1 MPAHTVASLVGITY
15 GPGGQMSFTAL
26 HPELGRIDATLAD
39 LGQGLEWENVY
50 RTRPRIWLTC
60 PECGHGVHAKLSPR
74 RTRYFAHDPGR
85 SPDCQLSVES
95 ADHHLLKLVLA
106 EAIRRAGWSADLEV
120 PAPDG
125 AWRADVMATSPTSDE
140 DRMAWEAQL
149 SPITDDDIQMR
160 TDRYAADD
168 IDVCWVSSR
177 DRVPWLCTVPAI
189 AVNPAS
195 PPAAAER
202 WMVHDGLVRFDYARG
217 GWVQVDDVTLA
228 TFVRWV
234 LGDGLV
240 FHAIGR
246 RYRRIHLPGSN
257 ATTRRSASWT
267 TQRSIDAEAEHEAM
281 RQQQEAAKRAR
292 EARAREAEERRK
304 QAEARRKQAERERQR
319 EEEERRRAE
328 AEERHRL
335 FMIEMERQ
343 RAVREAER
351 REQQRKQQ
359 EQARQEELARL
370 ERDRQEQAA
379 AQQWWSGVSAA
390 QLTEL
395 LDHVARLSMTERTS
409 RALLRSDEGDRDFAY
424 GIPVYTGR
432 HLYGVIRPCPH
443 SLGRLP
449 TSSRIFVRNAR
460 EKALITATGLVN
472 ADLVT
477 HFDLPDHEQT
487 TLL

>member
-1 MPAHTVASLVGITY
+1 MSVPAHTVNSSEGIGY
-15 GPGGQMSFTAL
+15 DEDQMSFTAL
-26 HPELGRIDATLAD
+26 HPELGRIDATLTD
-39 LGQGLEWENVY
+39 LGQGLEWESVY
-50 RTRPRIWLTC
+50 RTRTRTRLIC

-85 SPDCQLSVES
+85 SPHCQLSVES

-106 EAIRRAGWSADLEV
+106 EAIRHAGWSADLEV
-120 PAPDG
+120 PASDG
-125 AWRADVMATSPTSDE
+125 AWRADVMATSPMSD

-189 AVNPAS
+189 AVTTTNP
-195 PPAAAER
+195 PTAAEKWIVR
-202 WMVHDGLVRFDYARG
+202 DGLVRFDYARG
-217 GWVQVDDVTLA
+217 GWVQIDDVTLT

-234 LGDGLV
+234 LGESLT
-240 FHAIGR
+240 FHAIAR
-246 RYRRIHLPGSN
+246 RYRRIRLPGKN

-267 TQRSIDAEAEHEAM
+267 TQRSIDAEARHEAM
-281 RQQQEAAKRAR
+281 RQQQEVAKRTR
-292 EARAREAEERRK
+292 EERARKAEEHRK
-304 QAEARRKQAERERQR
+304 QVERERQR
-319 EEEERRRAE
+319 EEDERRSAE
-328 AEERHRL
+328 AAEHHRL
-335 FMIEMERQ
+335 FMIEMKRQ
-343 RAVREAER
+343 RTALEAER
-351 REQQRKQQ
+351 RERQREQQ
-359 EQARQEELARL
+359 EQARQEELAQL

-395 LDHVARLSMTERTS
+395 LDHVAVLSMTERTS
-409 RALLRSDEGDRDFAY
+409 RALPGSDEGDREHAY
-424 GIPVYTGR
+424 GIAVYTGR
-432 HLYGVIRPCPH
+432 RLYGVVRPCPH
-443 SLGRLP
+443 SLGQLP
-449 TSSRIFVRNAR
+449 ASTRIFVRNAR
-460 EKALITATGLVN
+460 EKALITTTGHVN
-472 ADLVT
+472 ADLIT